1 MKVSGA
7 MSRDV
12 RVASPGQT
20 IQDAAKMMSDIG
32 SGVLPVGENDRLVGM
47 ITDRDIAVRAV
58 AQGKGPHTLV
68 REVMTDH
75 VHYCFDDEDIDEVT
89 SKMADSQVRRLPV
102 VNRDKRLVGIL
113 SLGDVAKGRDTA
125 DEAGAALSDISRP
138 GGAHSQR
145 GRPKSA
151 LADRVQGRM
160 RDAAE
165 GASELWDEAY
175 EGGRRYYRQGSQ
187 ALAHVDNV
195 TMSGWLIAGAI
206 GFGLAWLIFGH
217 RSVDDVAERMSESS
231 YRPRHR

>member
-1 MKVSGA
+1 
-7 MSRDV
+7 
-12 RVASPGQT
+12 
-20 IQDAAKMMSDIG
+20 
-32 SGVLPVGENDRLVGM
+32 
-47 ITDRDIAVRAV
+47 
-58 AQGKGPHTLV
+58 
-68 REVMTDH
+68 
-75 VHYCFDDEDIDEVT
+75 
-89 SKMADSQVRRLPV
+89 
-102 VNRDKRLVGIL
+102 
-113 SLGDVAKGRDTA
+113 
-125 DEAGAALSDISRP
+125 
-138 GGAHSQR
+138 
-145 GRPKSA
+145 
-151 LADRVQGRM
+151 M